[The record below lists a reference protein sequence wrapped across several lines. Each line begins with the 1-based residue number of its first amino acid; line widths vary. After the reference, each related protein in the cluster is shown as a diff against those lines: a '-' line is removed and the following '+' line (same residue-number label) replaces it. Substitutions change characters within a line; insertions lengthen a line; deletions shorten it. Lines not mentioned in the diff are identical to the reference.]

1 MLAMT
6 ADESVKRFTRIP
18 LGADA
23 AFVTSWIDRYENG
36 WDDGSCAGFSIRDAK
51 SDACLGFAAIVS
63 LDLEG
68 AEGEIGYM
76 TLPAARGK
84 GVASRS
90 VALLTAWGF
99 GELGL
104 ERLELHIDVQ
114 NPASEG
120 IARRTGYTLE
130 GLRRSSHVK
139 DGQRADTGIWSR
151 LRGD

>member
-23 AFVTSWIDRYENG
+23 GFVSSWIARYERG
-36 WDDGSCAGFSIRDAK
+36 WDDGSCAGFTVRDAETG
-51 SDACLGFAAIVS
+51 DYLGFAAIVS

-84 GVASRS
+84 GVATRS
-90 VALLTAWGF
+90 VELLTAWGF
-99 GELGL
+99 LELGL
-104 ERLELHIDVQ
+104 ERLELHIDVE
-114 NPASEG
+114 NAASEA
-120 IARRTGYTLE
+120 IARRTGYTRE
-130 GLRRSSHVK
+130 GVRRSSHVK
-139 DGQRADTGIWSR
+139 DGRRADTGIWSR
-151 LRGD
+151 LPGD